1 MSDAILSF
9 IIGIVIGAAIV
20 LVLLGVANLP
30 DNSLP
35 MPVTGRVLEKTEV
48 STGYN
53 RTVYTLKLE
62 VANDRY
68 LWVATD
74 AKTWHVIIVGVNYE
88 FTAGDGSRYIEAKE
102 VTRE

>member
-1 MSDAILSF
+1 MSDVMTAF
-9 IIGIVIGAAIV
+9 FAGIVAGVIIV
-20 LVLLGVANLP
+20 LLVIFLASIP
-30 DNSLP
+30 DGDVST
-35 MPVTGRVLEKTEV
+35 PVTGRILEKVEV

-88 FTAGDGSRYIEAKE
+88 FAVGDGGRYIEAKE